1 MASAV
6 CIQEIVYG
14 DEHYA
19 TLKNA
24 VRQSRTAADVLD
36 TSPIREK
43 IADMDEQLK
52 ASKDAGKDKPESTSS
67 GPTPVN
73 SQFAV
78 ASGFSPID
86 SEFSKAQVQLIM
98 SLDEEARD
106 LVSHFEEKANRGVRE
121 GAKLVFETTHNAMV
135 DQLKESTVAQLAI
148 PDDAYLLVNFDVGY
162 LGESVSSPWARRVS
176 LSAPILKKAMAAIVE
191 VRCDGDGIQD
201 NDLFAFHDGGKHACE
216 AAMLGTLVD
225 PTNGKQIPKVKKD
238 SLRQLHGRLG

>member
-52 ASKDAGKDKPESTSS
+52 ASKDVGKDKPDSTSS

-78 ASGFSPID
+78 ASGLSPID
-86 SEFSKAQVQLIM
+86 SELSKAQVQLIM
-98 SLDEEARD
+98 SLDEEQRD
-106 LVSHFEEKANRGVRE
+106 LVSHFEEKADRCVRE
-121 GAKLVFETTHNAMV
+121 GVKLVSKPHTMRWWN
-135 DQLKESTVAQLAI
+135 S
-148 PDDAYLLVNFDVGY
+148 
-162 LGESVSSPWARRVS
+162 
-176 LSAPILKKAMAAIVE
+176 
-191 VRCDGDGIQD
+191 
-201 NDLFAFHDGGKHACE
+201 
-216 AAMLGTLVD
+216 
-225 PTNGKQIPKVKKD
+225 
-238 SLRQLHGRLG
+238 